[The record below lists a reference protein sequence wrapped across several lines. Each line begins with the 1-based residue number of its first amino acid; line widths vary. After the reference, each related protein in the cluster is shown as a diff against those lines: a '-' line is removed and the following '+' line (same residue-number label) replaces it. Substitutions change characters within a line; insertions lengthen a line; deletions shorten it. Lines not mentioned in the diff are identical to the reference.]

1 MRRLNHTIIKNS
13 TTSAQDGFM
22 MLMIT
27 MIMTMKIAMVK
38 NSDDNNDEESD
49 TRNFYDD
56 DDEELDGIRFHG
68 VRKTFERVHDHR
80 RYTSKYRVAAHS
92 I

>member
-13 TTSAQDGFM
+13 TISAQDGFM
-22 MLMIT
+22 MLIT

-38 NSDDNNDEESD
+38 NSDDNNDEEFD

-68 VRKTFERVHDHR
+68 VRKTF
-80 RYTSKYRVAAHS
+80 
-92 I
+92 